1 MAEAEEEASTLEKKN
16 MANFVWH
23 KFVTI
28 KIGKRETRRGKERGA
43 GERRCALR
51 QRTKMKTWKNIRRKQ
66 QAATR
71 TTITRRRRRRRI
83 IYHNEDVRQA
93 EAAHLQKAQIQRYK
107 TAKIQKETERET

>member
-1 MAEAEEEASTLEKKN
+1 MAEAEEEASTLQKKN

-28 KIGKRETRRGKERGA
+28 KFGKRETRRGKGGRD
-43 GERRCALR
+43 ALR

-93 EAAHLQKAQIQRYK
+93 EAEHLQKAQIQRYK